1 MHPMP
6 DQPATDRRIDR
17 VASGGDTFP
26 LARSRAEPAII
37 AIRRIG
43 FEFGFGLGEGDLVRD
58 SLVRLE
64 IVRSRLGA
72 GGRLQ
77 TPSGEQSILT
87 LEAPA
92 TDDQLID
99 RFLDPFDF
107 GAT

>member
-1 MHPMP
+1 MP

-17 VASGGDTFP
+17 VASGGDAFP
-26 LARSRAEPAII
+26 LARSLVEPAII

-43 FEFGFGLGEGDLVRD
+43 FEFGFGLGLGEGDLVRD

-64 IVRSRLGA
+64 TARSRLGA

-77 TPSGEQSILT
+77 TPSGEQSILA